1 MKIRTEVESDRAAVY
16 ALNRA
21 AFESKVE
28 AGLVDVLRVQADPH
42 ISLVAEEA
50 GEIIGHIM
58 FSPATLSAE
67 PEIQAMALGPMAVT
81 PGRQRQGIGSALVQ
95 LGLEACKK
103 PGCQAV
109 FVLGHPQ
116 YYPRFG
122 FVPASRYDISSV
134 YDVPDEV
141 FMALELVPG
150 ALAGKAGKM
159 HYHPAFGGLY

>member
-1 MKIRTEVESDRAAVY
+1 MKIRTEVELDRNAIY

-21 AFESKVE
+21 AFESDAEADLVE
-28 AGLVDVLRVQADPH
+28 ALRLQADPH

-58 FSPATLSAE
+58 FSPATLSSDS
-67 PEIQAMALGPMAVT
+67 EIPVIGLGPMAVL
-81 PGRQRQGIGSALVQ
+81 PGRQHQGIGSALVQ
-95 LGLEACKK
+95 AGLEACKK
-103 PGCQAV
+103 LGYQAV

-122 FVPASRYDISSV
+122 FVLASRYDISSV

-141 FMALELVPG
+141 FMAFELVPG
-150 ALAGKAGKM
+150 ALVGKAGEM
-159 HYHPAFGGLY
+159 HYHPAFEGL